1 MDDLVFASVQKLA
14 ETIRN
19 RHVSAT
25 EVLDA
30 HLAQIDRHNPRLN
43 VIVTLNRDEAR
54 VRASQ
59 ADAALARGELW
70 GPLHGVPITIKDGF
84 STAGIRTTSGFP
96 LRADHVPEVD
106 APVVKRLRTAGA
118 ILLGKTNLPILSMD
132 AQADNPIFGRT
143 NNPWNLSRTSG
154 GSTGGAAAVA
164 AGLTS
169 LELGS
174 DIGGSLRI
182 PAHCCGIYSLK
193 PSAYRLPG
201 GGYHPN
207 PEPALPDIG
216 GPAQV
221 GVFGPLARSV
231 DDLALAFYIMA
242 GADPHSW
249 AVPPVPVEPMPVL
262 KLEKLRL
269 AWIDDFGGVPVCAE
283 IRAVLAHLVEELG
296 RQGCD
301 IQRYVPASF
310 NFVTVWETWGE
321 LLAVAMGQNPYLVA
335 SFVGSDNLETPISR
349 GISSGVQ
356 LTLPE
361 YFTSLRKRS
370 QLITTLEVFF
380 QEWDALIC
388 PVMAVPAFP
397 HCAQNTPILVDGQLV
412 DYSTALLSYTCPFN
426 LSGHPVV
433 VLPAANSREG
443 LPIGLQVVGRRWGE
457 GRLLAIAKTLSQ
469 VTEGYQRPPG
479 Y

>member
-14 ETIRN
+14 EAIRN
-19 RHVSAT
+19 RHISAT

-30 HLAQIDRHNPRLN
+30 HLAQIDKYNPQLN

-96 LRADHVPEVD
+96 LWADHVPEVD

-118 ILLGKTNLPILSMD
+118 ILLGKTNLPMLSMD
-132 AQADNPIFGRT
+132 AQTDNPIFGRT

-164 AGLTS
+164 AGLTP

-193 PSAYRLPG
+193 PSDYRLPG

-216 GPAQV
+216 GPAQL

-262 KLEKLRL
+262 NLEKLRL

-283 IRAVLAHLVEELG
+283 IRAVLAHLAEELG

-310 NFVTVWETWGE
+310 NFVTAWETWGE

-335 SFVGSDNLETPISR
+335 SFVGGDNLDTPIAR

-370 QLITTLEVFF
+370 QFITTLEVFF

-397 HCAQNTPILVDGQLV
+397 HCAPNTPILVDGQLI

-426 LSGHPVV
+426 LTGHPVV
-433 VLPAANSREG
+433 VLPVANSREG

-469 VTEGYQRPPG
+469 VTQGYQRPPG

>member
-1 MDDLVFASVQKLA
+1 MDDLVFTSVQKLA

-96 LRADHVPEVD
+96 LWADHVPEVD

-132 AQADNPIFGRT
+132 AQTDNPIFGRT

-164 AGLTS
+164 AGLTP

-231 DDLALAFYIMA
+231 DDLALAFY
-242 GADPHSW
+242 
-249 AVPPVPVEPMPVL
+249 
-262 KLEKLRL
+262 
-269 AWIDDFGGVPVCAE
+269 
-283 IRAVLAHLVEELG
+283 
-296 RQGCD
+296 
-301 IQRYVPASF
+301 
-310 NFVTVWETWGE
+310 
-321 LLAVAMGQNPYLVA
+321 
-335 SFVGSDNLETPISR
+335 
-349 GISSGVQ
+349 
-356 LTLPE
+356 
-361 YFTSLRKRS
+361 
-370 QLITTLEVFF
+370 
-380 QEWDALIC
+380 
-388 PVMAVPAFP
+388 
-397 HCAQNTPILVDGQLV
+397 
-412 DYSTALLSYTCPFN
+412 
-426 LSGHPVV
+426 
-433 VLPAANSREG
+433 
-443 LPIGLQVVGRRWGE
+443 
-457 GRLLAIAKTLSQ
+457 
-469 VTEGYQRPPG
+469 
-479 Y
+479 